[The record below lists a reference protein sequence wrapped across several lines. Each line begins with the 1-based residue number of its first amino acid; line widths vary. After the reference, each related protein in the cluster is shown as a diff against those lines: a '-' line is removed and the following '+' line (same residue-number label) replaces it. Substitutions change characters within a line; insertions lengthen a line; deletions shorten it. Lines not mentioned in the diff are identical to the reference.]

1 MTAKEVDVSESLTA
15 AAPLSLHASAAL
27 SRVADGCD
35 AMSATADRVIDSDRL
50 VDGEYPAFGAEA
62 SGAYVTDVDGNRY
75 LDFLCA
81 YGTIILGHQHPD
93 VDAAVIAEIRRGF
106 AVSMPKPLRVELTRR
121 LVELVPGGELAV
133 LLKSGSDATGAAVRL
148 ARAFTGR
155 DVILR
160 WGYNGWHDW
169 CAVKRLGIPTDV
181 SLRTDTFD
189 YGSIGSVEAAFARH
203 PGSVAAIIMMPFET
217 EQPDPEFLL
226 AAREI
231 AHRNGA
237 LFLLDEIRSGFRMA
251 VGGAQEALGVRA
263 DLVTV
268 GKALANGYAISAVVG
283 RRDVMLT
290 FGDVHVSSTYYA
302 NSLAMAAALST
313 LDVLTGTDALDRVA
327 ALGRRLQEGLRAIV
341 ADHALP
347 ASVVGVPQM
356 PFLRFHDERAKQTF
370 FTGTVRRG
378 IYFHPNHHWYVN
390 AAMAEPDIDAALAA
404 ARAAAIEAGGE
415 LGHA

>member
-1 MTAKEVDVSESLTA
+1 
-15 AAPLSLHASAAL
+15 
-27 SRVADGCD
+27 
-35 AMSATADRVIDSDRL
+35 
-50 VDGEYPAFGAEA
+50 
-62 SGAYVTDVDGNRY
+62 
-75 LDFLCA
+75 
-81 YGTIILGHQHPD
+81 
-93 VDAAVIAEIRRGF
+93 
-106 AVSMPKPLRVELTRR
+106 
-121 LVELVPGGELAV
+121 
-133 LLKSGSDATGAAVRL
+133 
-148 ARAFTGR
+148 
-155 DVILR
+155 
-160 WGYNGWHDW
+160 
-169 CAVKRLGIPTDV
+169 V

>member
-1 MTAKEVDVSESLTA
+1 MTAKEIDVSESLTA
-15 AAPLSLHASAAL
+15 AAPLPLHASAAL
-27 SRVADGCD
+27 SRFADGCD

-50 VDGEYPAFGAEA
+50 IDGEYPAFGAEA
-62 SGAYVTDVDGNRY
+62 SGAYVADVDGNRY

-106 AVSMPKPLRVELTRR
+106 AVSMAKPLQVELTRR

-189 YGSIGSVEAAFARH
+189 YGSIDSVEAAFARH
-203 PGSVAAIIMMPFET
+203 PGNVAAIIMMPFET

-237 LFLLDEIRSGFRMA
+237 LFMLDEIRSGFRMA

-290 FGDVHVSSTYYA
+290 FGDVHISSTYYA
-302 NSLAMAAALST
+302 NSLAMAAGLST
-313 LDVLTGTDALDRVA
+313 LEILTGTDALDRVA

-341 ADHALP
+341 AEHALP

-356 PFLRFHDERAKQTF
+356 PFVRFHDERAKQAF

-378 IYFHPNHHWYVN
+378 IFFHPNHHWYVN
-390 AAMAEPDIDAALAA
+390 AAMVEPDIDAALAA
-404 ARAAAIEAGGE
+404 ARAAAIEASSE
-415 LGHA
+415 PGHA